1 MPRDIPVGNGQ
12 MLVTFDQHYQI
23 RDIYYP
29 HVGQENHTGGS
40 PCRFGVWS
48 PLPDVD
54 QSGGDRRKRRLY
66 WTNQGWDIKLEY
78 QAETMATKA
87 TLRHDVLQLQLDC
100 SDVVDFHR
108 CLLVRR
114 MEVKNLTNETRTVH
128 LFHHNNFEMYG
139 TKVGDT
145 ACFDPQLRA
154 VIHYRKNRYLMTT
167 WFSDGEQRMDEYA
180 TGTAGFF
187 NAEGTWRDAED
198 GRLGNNAIAQGAVDS
213 TVMVRVEL
221 PPNETKI
228 VYMVIGAGFSHD
240 DLKELHH
247 FLHVNGP
254 QGVIDRTTA
263 YWRLWLAASRLK
275 FPEQAQHGPSDKV
288 VDLFKRS
295 LLVVRTQIDNN
306 GAIIAANDTDIM
318 QFARD
323 TYSYLWPRDG
333 ALVAASLD
341 DAGFPDVARQF
352 YKFCAEIIDDGGY
365 FLHKYNPDGSPA
377 SSWHPWVSLG
387 NPQLPIQEDETAL
400 VLWALWR
407 HYQQYRDIEFVRP
420 LWMNLITKAADF
432 LVRFRDP
439 DTHLPLPSYDL
450 WEERWGV
457 HTFTVASVYGGLKA
471 AWQFAICFGDTKR
484 ADAYGKAAEQLREA
498 FCKHF
503 WSEEHGRFLRRI
515 VPLDHDRTA
524 RLMAEVLAG
533 RSPDRDKQFAALN
546 TQHHGNGNGNGN
558 GRMHGSP
565 FASRTHAGTNGN
577 GNGHANGHANGSEHG
592 YNNSDGN
599 DHDAT
604 GSPLPVP
611 PVPPVHEAPSHD
623 HGNGHHQTGRLHEE
637 DAVLAASTA
646 STVEYELDPIIDSS
660 MYAIFGFGLL
670 SATDPRV
677 DKTMRAIEA
686 RLWCKTN
693 VGGVARYEND
703 YYHRISDDIRNVAGN
718 PWFICTLWLADWRI
732 AKATSIDE
740 LREAMPILDWVAN
753 HALPSG
759 VLAEQVHPYSNA
771 PLSVSPLT
779 WSHATVVSTLVAYL
793 RKLEEMTTCPTCGQA
808 LKCLIGDQGES
819 HKHARKEPAIA
830 R

>member
-1 MPRDIPVGNGQ
+1 

-48 PLPDVD
+48 PLPE
-54 QSGGDRRKRRLY
+54 SEGNTGDRRKRRLY
-66 WTNQGWDIKLEY
+66 WTNQGWDIKLDY
-78 QAETMATKA
+78 VAETMATQA
-87 TLRHDVLQLQLDC
+87 RLRHDVLQLQLNC

-114 MEVKNLTNETRTVH
+114 IEVKNLCADTRTVH

-145 ACFDPQLRA
+145 AYFDPQLRA

-213 TVMVRVEL
+213 TVMLRVEL
-221 PPNETKI
+221 PPNETKV

-275 FPEQAQHGPSDKV
+275 FPDQQQGGPSTKV

-295 LLVVRTQIDNN
+295 LMVVRTQIDNN

-318 QFARD
+318 QFSRD

-333 ALVAASLD
+333 ALVAVSLD
-341 DAGFPDVARQF
+341 DAGFPDVARSF

-420 LWMNLITKAADF
+420 LWVNLITKAADF

-457 HTFTVASVYGGLKA
+457 HAFTVASVYGGLKA

-503 WSEEHGRFLRRI
+503 WSDEHGRFLRRV

-533 RSPDRDKQFAALN
+533 RTPDRDNQFAALA
-546 TQHHGNGNGNGN
+546 TGSGNGKNGN

-565 FASRTHAGTNGN
+565 FTSRVHTNGSAN
-577 GNGHANGHANGSEHG
+577 GNGHANGNG
-592 YNNSDGN
+592 NGN
-599 DHDAT
+599 GNGHTIGNGHEHDAT

-611 PVPPVHEAPSHD
+611 GVA
-623 HGNGHHQTGRLHEE
+623 
-637 DAVLAASTA
+637 AASPVESTGSRLPVA
-646 STVEYELDPIIDSS
+646 SEPIALEYERDTVIDSS

-677 DKTMRAIEA
+677 DKTMRAIEE
-686 RLWCKTN
+686 RLWVKTN

-703 YYHRISDDIRNVAGN
+703 YYHRVSDDIRNVAGN

-732 AKATSIDE
+732 ARAHTIDE

-759 VLAEQVHPYSNA
+759 VLAEQVHPFSNA

-793 RKLEEMTTCPTCGQA
+793 RKLEEMTSCPTCGQA
-808 LKCLIGDQGES
+808 LQCLVGEGRQHS
-819 HKHARKEPAIA
+819 HEPRTVASLVP
-830 R
+830 